1 MSDTIKCSRC
11 GETKPRM
18 SAPPVPGKTGEEI
31 QDHVCAECWGE
42 WQAME
47 VMVINELRLNF
58 MDPKS
63 QEVLDEHMR
72 KFFFLDGGQ
81 GEDDM
86 PVPDE
91 EERSKGL

>member
-1 MSDTIKCSRC
+1 MSDTVTCSRC
-11 GETKPRM
+11 GETKTKM
-18 SAPPVPGKTGEEI
+18 DAPPVPGKTGQEI
-31 QDHVCAECWGE
+31 HDRVCAECWGE

-72 KFFFLDGGQ
+72 KFFFLDGGR
-81 GEDDM
+81 GDDDM